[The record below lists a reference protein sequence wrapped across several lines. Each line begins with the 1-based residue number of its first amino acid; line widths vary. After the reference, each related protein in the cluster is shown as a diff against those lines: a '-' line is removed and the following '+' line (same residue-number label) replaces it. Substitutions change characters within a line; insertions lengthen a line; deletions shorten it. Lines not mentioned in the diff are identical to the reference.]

1 MRRVW
6 NARLAIADVRVSRR
20 RVAAYFFRR
29 PIVAAGRQSRSQ
41 RKTVLFKLEILGFCF
56 IGEIV

>member
-6 NARLAIADVRVSRR
+6 NPRLAIADQHVSRR
-20 RVAAYFFRR
+20 RAANDFCR
-29 PIVAAGRQSRSQ
+29 PPFGCSRAEQ
-41 RKTVLFKLEILGFCF
+41 EPKNNCLFKLETCALCL